1 VERRKNHKERQQIR
15 LPELESKEITSDKR
29 LFYTYRVGI
38 DDVMP
43 ISVGGIPNMD
53 RWRVA
58 THALDSVMPTFDDTP
73 VIIKPKTIANPIEL
87 EMFGV
92 GNYVHP
98 IAMPIMKNGTVHPP
112 SIHDQRQYNEQ
123 YAVGRTKA
131 FKNVKGEWRFRLE
144 ITDPKVK
151 ERLLASENAEMD
163 PKYISAQVFILPPYN
178 QDTQNLTNVSGSHV
192 IFTDRPAGGFDK
204 MKMLAR
210 CHDNEEQCTIKLM
223 NASQTGCGF
232 CPAEAIQS
240 IINSG
245 SSHVGK
251 NEIPS
256 NRKMSLQPSSTG
268 GITKPI
274 VTATSTDEEKI
285 KRLIKDPNYK
295 YAKRGSEVERP
306 GTRPEGEGPNNGN
319 GEPGEEDEETRRLR
333 SELQEIRRERAE
345 RQTAGQSELDQLK
358 ENLRKETLTLK
369 QERARERVEKFM
381 EKTKPMFKTRKGWED
396 AIAEI
401 MQKLPYDDNDRL
413 VQRLAELEEVW
424 TARAEAMLVKVKSAS
439 VTTNSGMHD
448 APDFNPK
455 PDSSIAD
462 VCLFF
467 VEGLKRGIN

>member
-1 VERRKNHKERQQIR
+1 M
-15 LPELESKEITSDKR
+15 PELESKEITSDKR

-58 THALDSVMPTFDDTP
+58 THALDKVMPTFDDTP
-73 VIIKPKTIANPIEL
+73 VIIKPKTVANPLEL

-98 IAMPIMKNGTVHPP
+98 IAMPVMKNGTVHPP

-131 FKNVKGEWRFRLE
+131 YKNAKGEWRFRLE
-144 ITDPKVK
+144 ITDPKVR

-163 PKYISAQVFILPPYN
+163 PQYISAQVFILPPYN

-232 CPAEAIQS
+232 CPAEAMQS
-240 IINSG
+240 IIKSG

-268 GITKPI
+268 TGMGGLTKPI
-274 VTATSTDEEKI
+274 VTTTSTDEEKI

-295 YAKRGSEVERP
+295 YTKRGSEVEKP
-306 GTRPEGEGPNNGN
+306 GTRPEGDQPNNG
-319 GEPGEEDEETRRLR
+319 EPEEENEETRRLR
-333 SELQEIRRERAE
+333 NDLQEIPRKRAE
-345 RQTAGQSELDQLK
+345 RQGAGQSELVQLK
-358 ENLRKETLTLK
+358 EDLK
-369 QERARERVEKFM
+369 QETLKLKQYHAQERVNKFM
-381 EKTKPMFKTRKGWED
+381 EKAKPMFKSKKAWED
-396 AIAEI
+396 AVAGI

-413 VQRLAELEEVW
+413 VERLAELEEVW
-424 TARAEAMLVKVKSAS
+424 TARAEAILVKVKSAS
-439 VTTNSGMHD
+439 VTNTGAECMTLQ
-448 APDFNPK
+448 A
-455 PDSSIAD
+455 
-462 VCLFF
+462 
-467 VEGLKRGIN
+467 

>member
-1 VERRKNHKERQQIR
+1 
-15 LPELESKEITSDKR
+15 LADLESKQIDADGKR

-43 ISVGGIPNMD
+43 IAVGGIPNMD
-53 RWRVA
+53 RWKVA
-58 THALDSVMPTFDDTP
+58 SHVLDKVMPTFDDTP
-73 VIIKPKTIANPIEL
+73 VIIKPKAVANPIEL

-98 IAMPIMKNGTVHPP
+98 IAMPVMKNGAVHPP

-131 FKNVKGEWRFRLE
+131 YKNAQGQWRFRLE

-151 ERLLASENAEMD
+151 ARLLASENAEMD

-178 QDTQNLTNVSGSHV
+178 QDTQNLTNVEGSHV

-204 MKMLAR
+204 MQMLAR
-210 CHDNEEQCTIKLM
+210 CHDNEEHCTIKLM

-232 CPAEAIQS
+232 CPADAMES
-240 IINSG
+240 IIKSG
-245 SSHVGK
+245 SSHVAK
-251 NEIPS
+251 NENSITD
-256 NRKMSLQPSSTG
+256 KMSLQPSSTG
-268 GITKPI
+268 GLTKSTVI
-274 VTATSTDEEKI
+274 ATTDEEKI

-295 YAKRGSEVERP
+295 YAKRGSEVEKP
-306 GTRPEGEGPNNGN
+306 GQKPEGDQPNT

-333 SELQEIRRERAE
+333 NDLQEIRRERAE
-345 RQTAGQSELDQLK
+345 RQTAGQSELEQLK
-358 ENLRKETLTLK
+358 ETLKKETLTLK
-369 QERARERVEKFM
+369 QERAREKVEKFM
-381 EKTKPMFKTRKGWED
+381 EKAKPIFKTRKAWED
-396 AIAEI
+396 AISEI
-401 MQKLPYDDNDRL
+401 MSKLPYDDNDAL
-413 VQRLAELEEVW
+413 IQRLAELEEVW
-424 TARAEAMLVKVKSAS
+424 TARAEAILVKVKSAS
-439 VTTNSGMHD
+439 VTNSGMHD
-448 APDFNPK
+448 APDFGAK